1 MIAGDTLR
9 LSLRNLGQAKLR
21 TSLTMLG
28 VSIGIASLAGMLS
41 LGVGLQDQV
50 LGRFSQAGVF
60 DAITVFPNQ
69 PAFGR
74 GRGGRGDRP
83 GFAARA
89 GLPPPPGA
97 GARGAGAAVAPPRP
111 LDDDAISAIQ
121 KLDEVATV
129 YPNVRVPVQVQF
141 KDAIEGAAATGVPLS
156 ARSDG
161 AFQKLSYGAFFDN
174 EQDAACLLSVDFV
187 KRITE
192 DDPATLIGQTIVLS
206 YAASGPPA
214 EANAAPPAIPPDG
227 SDVGAP
233 IPFPGLNV
241 RQVSTQYRIAG
252 IVEREPGIAFG
263 GFNVSGVMIPL
274 SLAKAISR
282 ENLTN
287 AQSLLRRGGGAPR
300 PVAYQSLTVRV
311 KRAQSTT
318 DVEDKIK
325 SMGYGAFS
333 VSDALEGAKRG
344 FIILDI
350 ALALIGSIALAVS
363 SLGIV
368 NTMVMSI
375 LERTREIGI
384 MKAIGGSDSD
394 IRRIF
399 LVEASVI
406 GVLGGAAGVTLGWLV
421 GRAVN
426 FGANIYIQRQGG
438 TPGDLFSLPFWLIG
452 GAIGFSW
459 VVSLLAGSYPA
470 SRAARLDPIEALR
483 HD

>member
-1 MIAGDTLR
+1 
-9 LSLRNLGQAKLR
+9 
-21 TSLTMLG
+21 
-28 VSIGIASLAGMLS
+28 V
-41 LGVGLQDQV
+41 
-50 LGRFSQAGVF
+50 
-60 DAITVFPNQ
+60 
-69 PAFGR
+69 
-74 GRGGRGDRP
+74 
-83 GFAARA
+83 
-89 GLPPPPGA
+89 
-97 GARGAGAAVAPPRP
+97 
-111 LDDDAISAIQ
+111 
-121 KLDEVATV
+121 
-129 YPNVRVPVQVQF
+129 
-141 KDAIEGAAATGVPLS
+141 
-156 ARSDG
+156 
-161 AFQKLSYGAFFDN
+161 
-174 EQDAACLLSVDFV
+174 
-187 KRITE
+187 
-192 DDPATLIGQTIVLS
+192 
-206 YAASGPPA
+206 
-214 EANAAPPAIPPDG
+214 
-227 SDVGAP
+227 
-233 IPFPGLNV
+233 
-241 RQVSTQYRIAG
+241 
-252 IVEREPGIAFG
+252 
-263 GFNVSGVMIPL
+263 
-274 SLAKAISR
+274 
-282 ENLTN
+282 TN
-287 AQSLLRRGGGAPR
+287 AQSLLRNGNTPR

-325 SMGYGAFS
+325 TMGYGAFS

-438 TPGDLFSLPFWLIG
+438 TPGDLFALPFWLIG

-470 SRAARLDPIEALR
+470 SRAARLDPIQALR